1 MTKTVL
7 RAVGYRRVSMREQVD
22 GFSLDAQET
31 NIRQYVESQGW
42 KFVDLYTDAGISAK
56 KDSHRP
62 SLERLMKDAEA
73 HRFDVVVVDKVDRF
87 YRHLR
92 GLLGAL
98 DQLNTWNIAFV
109 SVQERLDFT
118 TVWGKLTLTVLGTL
132 AEIYIDNL
140 RQETRKGKLQRA
152 RDGNWNGNIP
162 YGYRRGLCSN
172 CKEPNGEGYC
182 PEFGKPDKGNGK
194 QLVLHPIESKVVRLI
209 YDRYL
214 SSLESDGHI
223 AKRLTDYP
231 VWIKNLNR

>member
-1 MTKTVL
+1 MSTLAL

-22 GFSLDAQET
+22 GFSLDAQEN
-31 NIRQYVESQGW
+31 NIRQYIATQGW
-42 KFVDLYTDAGISAK
+42 EFVDLYTDAGISAK

-62 SLERLMKDAEA
+62 SLEKLMDDVQR

-92 GLLGAL
+92 GLLSAL
-98 DQLNTWNIAFV
+98 DYLNAKDIAFV

-152 RDGNWNGNIP
+152 RDGLWNGNIS
-162 YGYRRGLCSN
+162 YGYCKGICSN

-182 PEFGKPDKGNGK
+182 PDFGKTDK
-194 QLVLHPIESKVVRLI
+194 
-209 YDRYL
+209 
-214 SSLESDGHI
+214 SDGKHLI
-223 AKRLTDYP
+223 LH
-231 VWIKNLNR
+231 